1 MQLILVFLFSTIT
14 AFAYQSSLSA
24 TDNELHWASPV
35 IPMAI
40 QNETSDMASIT
51 AKNIILSS
59 MNEWNQSTS
68 AKVNVVSSSSNTIKF
83 VPNFPYGSAVIG
95 VTEISF
101 NNSGSISKAN
111 IFLNDDYY
119 FHSTPGMY
127 PAGQVYLG
135 DVVTHELGH
144 MFGLSHSE
152 VLNSTMFYSSFSGQ
166 SVVSPDDIAGIRAKY
181 DNFGSISGFV
191 KGGSSV
197 GVLGAHVQAISRN
210 SGEAIGVISDE
221 TGYFRIS
228 GLDLND
234 TYYLYTSP
242 VKNSDSLPGY
252 FANTQDNFCPGSYV
266 GSMFSACGR
275 EHDGKPTPIALTDT
289 DPDIDV
295 GTISISCGLRSDQD
309 YDYQKLQTSF
319 QTLTILDYA
328 SEQRTEK
335 AFTGWFR
342 KTSSTSWSAYDV
354 FKIDLSA
361 YPVSGTSK
369 YLKIALASFPFGS
382 LLEYEM
388 TVKKNGAVV
397 GSSSRGLTYS
407 STTETY
413 NTDFYS
419 YLPLSTSTSQNVF
432 EVSIRSRKL
441 SSSYASQTFPSVL
454 KFTSDQ
460 HMPYLL
466 MASVYENTPAGLT
479 ALTDTQANWSDNEAC
494 LDAPFTYAVS
504 KAKETTGAASSTADQ
519 DQTVA
524 SSAGCGTIEPPRNG
538 PGNSF
543 PLMTAGFLLVLLAS
557 SLRKSRK
564 NFLS

>member
-1 MQLILVFLFSTIT
+1 MQLILVFLFSSIT

-35 IPMAI
+35 VPMAI
-40 QNETSDMASIT
+40 ENETADMASAT
-51 AKNIILSS
+51 SRSIISNS
-59 MNEWNQSTS
+59 MNEWNQSSS
-68 AKVNVVSSSSNTIKF
+68 ARVNTVSSSGNGIKF
-83 VPNFPYGSAVIG
+83 VSNFPYGSAVIG

-119 FHSTPGMY
+119 FHSSPGMY

-152 VLNSTMFYSSFSGQ
+152 VLNSTMFYASFSGQ
-166 SVVSPDDIAGIRAKY
+166 STVSPDDRAGIRSKY
-181 DNFGSISGFV
+181 DEFGSIFGYV
-191 KGGSSV
+191 KGGNSI

-210 SGEAIGVISDE
+210 TGEAIGAISDE
-221 TGYFRIS
+221 TGYFKIS

-242 VKNSDSLPGY
+242 VKNSESLPGY

-266 GSMFSACGR
+266 GSMYSSCGR
-275 EHDGKPTPIALTDT
+275 EHDGKPSPIVLSEA
-289 DPDIDV
+289 DPSIDV
-295 GTISISCGLRSDQD
+295 GTISISCGLRSDQN
-309 YDYQKLQTSF
+309 YDYQKLQTTF
-319 QTLTILDYA
+319 QPLTILDYA
-328 SEQRTEK
+328 NEHRTEK
-335 AFTGWFR
+335 AFVGWFR

-354 FKIDLSA
+354 FTIDLSG
-361 YPVSGTSK
+361 YPVSGSAK
-369 YLKIALASFPFGS
+369 YLKLSLNSFPFGS

-388 TVKKNGAVV
+388 TVKRNGGLVSSAAR
-397 GSSSRGLTYS
+397 GLSYSSS
-407 STTETY
+407 TETY
-413 NTDFYS
+413 NTDFSS
-419 YLPLSTSTSQNVF
+419 YVSLSSTASQNIF
-432 EVSIRSRKL
+432 EVNIRSRKL
-441 SSSYASQTFPSVL
+441 STSYASQTFPAFQQ
-454 KFTSDQ
+454 FTSDQ
-460 HMPYLL
+460 HMPY
-466 MASVYENTPAGLT
+466 MVVASVYENTTSGLQ
-479 ALTDTQANWSDNEAC
+479 ALADTQANWSDNESC

-504 KAKETTGAASSTADQ
+504 KAKETSGSASSTADQ
-519 DQTVA
+519 DQSVA
-524 SSAGCGTIEPPRNG
+524 GSAGCGTIEPPRNG